1 MKNLSDNEVFQKTDA
16 CLLQEVCPS
25 IRLRELAAQDWPGER
40 PFENLLK
47 LQKTEQSPIHHPE
60 GSVWEHTL
68 FVVDAAAK
76 VKQHSTDVRVFMW
89 AALLHDIGKP
99 ATTKLRKGRITAYD
113 HDRIGAGL
121 ARTFLLALTNDANFA
136 ERTAMLV
143 QYHMQLLYVNKG
155 LPFRDIPGM
164 KAHTNLND
172 IALLS
177 YCDRLG
183 RLGAVPEAVHGEVL
197 AFLKRCDSS
206 ADPFRQEIE

>member
-1 MKNLSDNEVFQKTDA
+1 MKNESENEGFRKADA
-16 CLLQEVCPS
+16 CLVHDACPS
-25 IRLRELAAQDWPGER
+25 VRLRELAGRDWPRER
-40 PFENLLK
+40 RFEVLLK
-47 LQKTEQSPIHHPE
+47 LQRTGQSPVHHPE

-68 FVVDAAAK
+68 LVVDAAAK

-99 ATTKLRKGRITAYD
+99 AATKRRNGRITAYD

-121 ARTFLLALTNDANFA
+121 ARTFLLALTNDADFA

-143 QYHMQLLYVNKG
+143 RYHMQLLYVNKG

-183 RLGAVPEAVHGEVL
+183 RLGVSPEAVRGDVL
-197 AFLKRCDSS
+197 TFLERCDSG
-206 ADPFRQEIE
+206 ADPFWREIK